1 MTKILLKILKFFF
14 SNEREVA
21 PGVFYLGGYL
31 YENRN
36 KPTTPPPEKPAQGL
50 HKTLQMP
57 YNTLIHTE
65 TSYD

>member
-1 MTKILLKILKFFF
+1 MRKILLKILKFFF

-36 KPTTPPPEKPAQGL
+36 KPQGEPPLKW
-50 HKTLQMP
+50 KK
-57 YNTLIHTE
+57 
-65 TSYD
+65 SK

>member
-14 SNEREVA
+14 SNEREVS

-36 KPTTPPPEKPAQGL
+36 KPTTPPLKWKKKEMEGK
-50 HKTLQMP
+50 
-57 YNTLIHTE
+57 
-65 TSYD
+65 